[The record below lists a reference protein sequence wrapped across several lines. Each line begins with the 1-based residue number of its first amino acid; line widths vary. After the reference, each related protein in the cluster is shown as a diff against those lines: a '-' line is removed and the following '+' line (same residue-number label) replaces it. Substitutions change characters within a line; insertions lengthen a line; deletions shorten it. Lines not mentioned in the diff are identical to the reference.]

1 MVRACVLLCSK
12 VDFYHLLPFGV
23 RSPLSLT
30 VALLWPLSRFLEAS
44 GCASVCVH
52 TCKAPTQEFFNQDMG
67 VPMRML
73 PDYASYE
80 CVFEFGVAPTAADD
94 AEARSAPCLVT
105 CPAPKRPIPAAGLAV
120 ASSLCMSKGSSSS

>member
-23 RSPLSLT
+23 RSPLSLA
-30 VALLWPLSRFLEAS
+30 VALLCPLSRFLEAS

-80 CVFEFGVAPTAADD
+80 CVFEFGVAPTARPSFVDERLVAAYVAAEVD
-94 AEARSAPCLVT
+94 A
-105 CPAPKRPIPAAGLAV
+105 GAV
-120 ASSLCMSKGSSSS
+120 I